1 MISSLHNY
9 MKVGTIHH
17 VSYPATGTDELQKL
31 STLKKL
37 LCDEYFDA
45 IEVGHFSDPFIR
57 LQAVNMIRTAHLEEI
72 AYGGQGITL
81 SAGLNVNDLD
91 EDKRMLAVQ
100 ALKEG
105 IDEAYEF
112 GASYFAFL
120 AGRFRIETLEQSFQA
135 LVASIRELCTYA
147 KDKGNLGLEIEV
159 FDHDIEKRSLIGPV
173 GRVKRLAE
181 TICPEFDNFSI
192 QIDSSHIPLLHET
205 IDESVL
211 PIKKYL
217 RHVHMGNA
225 VMRDASFPSYG
236 DNHPRFGFPESEN
249 DTKELA
255 EYLQTLLNIGFL
267 NTATR
272 PLVSFEVKPQIGEDP
287 DLVLANA
294 KRTLN
299 QAWRLVSLPRGLQ
312 ATE

>member
-1 MISSLHNY
+1 MKDSIHEY

-17 VSYPATGTDELQKL
+17 VSYPPVGSDESQKL

-37 LCDEYFDA
+37 LCDVYFDA
-45 IEVGHFSDPFIR
+45 IEVGHFSDPFVR
-57 LQAVNMIRTAHLEEI
+57 LQAINMIRTAHLEGV

-81 SAGLNVNDLD
+81 SAGLNINDLD

-112 GASYFAFL
+112 GASFFAFL
-120 AGRFRIETLEQSFQA
+120 AGRFRPETVEQSFQA
-135 LVASIRELCTYA
+135 LVASTRELCAYA
-147 KDKGNLGLEIEV
+147 KDKGNLGIEIEV
-159 FDHDIEKRSLIGPV
+159 FDHDIEKCSLIGPI
-173 GRVKRLAE
+173 GRVIRLAE

-205 IDESVL
+205 IDESIM
-211 PIKKYL
+211 PIKNYL

-225 VMRDASFPSYG
+225 VMRDVAFPAYG

-249 DTKELA
+249 DTQELA
-255 EYLQTLLNIGFL
+255 EYLQTLLHVGFL
-267 NTATR
+267 KTTTH

-294 KRTLN
+294 KRTLD
-299 QAWRLVSLPRGLQ
+299 QAWRMVNCIQ
-312 ATE
+312 